1 MEKELT
7 QLRFDK
13 LGKKVGGEEGE
24 RKERG
29 EETMLWRR
37 KLEVIE
43 RERED
48 PILIHL
54 RPSWREKTVNFL
66 FFIFHPF

>member
-43 RERED
+43 RER
-48 PILIHL
+48 IQ
-54 RPSWREKTVNFL
+54 F
-66 FFIFHPF
+66 